1 MRILPT
7 CARIGGGPEATKAAP
22 TVSSRWKSLMK
33 KVALSASFTAE
44 VIQPSLEFLLE
55 KIGYGAEIAFAP
67 YNQIFQELL
76 NPGSL
81 LRSNTEGVNV
91 ILLRFEDWL
100 HYQKD
105 QKTLAAAAQL
115 IEKNARELL
124 DGIISAPHPVPFIVA
139 IAAPS
144 PAVRASEAERQ
155 LHTQWE
161 NLFKESLGAVKNVF
175 LITSG
180 EIDELYPVTEYYDA
194 QTDKAGHIPF
204 TEEYFAALG
213 AMIARKIFAITSKQY
228 KVIASDCDETL
239 WRGIAG
245 ELGRHV
251 GMDGATTFLQKFLSE
266 KKDEGLVLCLCS
278 KNELS
283 TVEEVLAHGENMVLS
298 MGDIATYRVNW
309 EPKHANLRSLAKELN
324 LGLDS
329 FIFLDDSAAECNE
342 IDLHCPEV
350 FSICLPSNTARVPQ
364 YFRHLWVFDRPRV
377 TAEDKE
383 RNSFYQENAK
393 REQQHSQA
401 SSLGEY
407 IASLELKIDIAVP
420 DESMIA
426 RLAQLSQRT
435 NQFNNT
441 ATRYTEADLVSLIN
455 DEAGYCRYTNVSDRF
470 GDYGIVGLVTGS
482 FASDRLAVEAFLMS
496 CRAMSRGVEY
506 RMVQDAGKCAIERG
520 ATWVDIAFIPTS
532 RNKPIANFLN
542 ALPFESKAENDG
554 KTIYRLPAEK
564 AAKLEFQAETAATGA
579 TEEKADKTKEEGK
592 SKVTPDAQ
600 QLRAALLEIARD
612 LDTPKKILRQV
623 KASNRRKHSPRGDY
637 VPPSNAVE
645 EKICRLFADILNLDQ
660 ASVEDS
666 FFDLGGFSLA
676 ATLLSSKISKAFP
689 VACNLDK
696 VSNLKTP
703 RAIAGF
709 ITENCDVSKLDFSG
723 DKPEERFTEGKCAA
737 GGSELHY
744 ARIGHG
750 PTVVLLH
757 GLFGR
762 KEHCYELATHLAPH
776 YDVVI
781 PDLPGFGLSTG
792 YPPDAYR
799 FENVLAILNEF
810 FDALALD
817 SFHIGG
823 NSMGASLAGIYAA
836 QFPGRARSVAFLGPP
851 SISCPKVSEV
861 EKLASE
867 GINISVPKTLEQF
880 HQKIDF
886 LFKVKPRVLADQ
898 LDDIGREEIAQY
910 DAHIAVYDIVKKDDL
925 LLDRYLDQIDCPTLI
940 IWGDYDRFKD
950 VSGAHRAA
958 KAISRS
964 ELHILSEAG
973 HALFQEYPERISEL
987 YLEFLGHFSHPAHG
1001 ETAG

>member
-1 MRILPT
+1 
-7 CARIGGGPEATKAAP
+7 
-22 TVSSRWKSLMK
+22 MK
-33 KVALSASFTAE
+33 KVAISASFTAE

-81 LRSNTEGVNV
+81 LRSNTDGVNV
-91 ILLRFEDWL
+91 VLLRFEDWL

-105 QKTLAAAAQL
+105 QKTLAGAAAL
-115 IEKNARELL
+115 IKKNARELL
-124 DGIISAPHPVPFIVA
+124 ESIASAPHPVPFIVA

-144 PAVRASEAERQ
+144 PAVRASEAERR

-161 NLFKESLGAVKNVF
+161 DLFKESLGAAKNVF
-175 LITSG
+175 LITSA
-180 EIDELYPVTEYYDA
+180 EIDDLYPVTEYYDA

-239 WRGIAG
+239 WRGISG
-245 ELGRHV
+245 ELGSHV
-251 GMDGATTFLQKFLSE
+251 AMDGATTFLQKFLSG

-283 TVEEVLAHGENMVLS
+283 TVEEVLAHGDGMVLS
-298 MGDIATYRVNW
+298 MNDIATYRVNW
-309 EPKHANLRSLAKELN
+309 EPKHANLCSLAKELN

-342 IDLHCPEV
+342 IQQHCPEV
-350 FSICLPSNTARVPQ
+350 FSICLPSNTLRIPQ

-377 TAEDKE
+377 TAEDRE

-407 IASLELKIDIAVP
+407 IASLALKIDIAVP
-420 DESMIA
+420 GESMIA

-455 DEAGYCRYTNVSDRF
+455 DQTGYCRYTNVSDRF
-470 GDYGIVGLVTGS
+470 GDYGIVGLVTGN
-482 FASDRLAVEAFLMS
+482 FLDDRLAIHAFLMS

-506 RMVQDAGKCAIERG
+506 RMVQDAGKCAVERG
-520 ATWVDIAFIPTS
+520 ARWVDIAFIPTT
-532 RNKPIANFLN
+532 RNKPIANFLD
-542 ALPFESKAENDG
+542 ALPVESRVETDG
-554 KTIYRLPAEK
+554 TTIYRLLADKAANLKFQTDTAVAEETAEK
-564 AAKLEFQAETAATGA
+564 A
-579 TEEKADKTKEEGK
+579 EKSPKEVKK

-600 QLRAALLEIARD
+600 HLRAALLEIARD

-623 KASNRRKHSPRGDY
+623 KVRNRREHSSREAY
-637 VPPSNAVE
+637 VAPANAVE

-676 ATLLSSKISKAFP
+676 ATLLSSKISKVFP
-689 VACNLDK
+689 VACTLDT

-703 RAIAGF
+703 RALAAF
-709 ITENCDVSKLDFSG
+709 ITENCDISKLDFSS
-723 DKPEERFTEGKCAA
+723 DKPGERFTEAKRAA
-737 GGSELHY
+737 GGGELHY

-762 KEHCYELATHLAPH
+762 KEHCYELASHLAPH
-776 YDVVI
+776 YDVVV

-792 YPPDAYR
+792 FPPAAYR

-810 FDALALD
+810 FDALALET
-817 SFHIGG
+817 FHIGG

-836 QFPGRARSVAFLGPP
+836 QFPERALSVAFLGPP
-851 SISCPKVSEV
+851 SISCPRISEV

-867 GINISVPKTLEQF
+867 GINISVPKTLEEF

-886 LFKVKPRVLADQ
+886 LFKVKPRVLADR
-898 LDDIGREEIAQY
+898 LDDIGRDEIAQY

-925 LLDRYLDQIDCPTLI
+925 LLDRHLDQIDCPTLI

-950 VSGAHRAA
+950 VSGAHLAA
-958 KAISRS
+958 KKVARS
-964 ELHILSEAG
+964 ELHILSDAG

-987 YLEFLGHFSHPAHG
+987 YLEFLGHFSQPAHG
-1001 ETAG
+1001 EKSGGTAPL